1 MGVEITR
8 RKNTAVVAFKAPS
21 ISDVEQIAT
30 ASQQIKQFVDENHP
44 RALVFDFGGVK
55 FFSSKV
61 LGLLLDLRAGLQA
74 QDGEL
79 FISGIN
85 PQLYRIFKITNL
97 DKVFR
102 FFSDAESA
110 FKAIGK
116 N

>member
-1 MGVEITR
+1 MGVDITR
-8 RKNTAVVAFKAPS
+8 RNDTAVVAFKAPS
-21 ISDVEQIAT
+21 ISEAEQLDT
-30 ASQQIKQFVDENHP
+30 ASAQIKQFVGDNNPE
-44 RALVFDFGGVK
+44 ALVFDFAGVK
-55 FFSSKV
+55 FLSSRV
-61 LGLLLDLRAGLQA
+61 LNLLLDIRAGLQA
-74 QDGEL
+74 NNGEL

-102 FFSDAESA
+102 FFPDAESA